1 MIRIKSYF
9 ANTVEEALVLGRQD
23 FGDDALLLESK
34 RTREGEQHLGAY
46 EVVIGCPRSDASAS
60 PSPAG
65 AMSAGEPATSPAN
78 DTQDIHAELER
89 MSNLIQHLAAN
100 TLGMRM
106 AELQPLA
113 AELAR
118 ADLAP
123 ELVHQVLHGIPA
135 RSTDGGARSTPALRL
150 AARDL
155 LSRMIRCEPD
165 LGRIGAGQ
173 RAIALVGP
181 PGCGKTTTLVKLAM
195 RLGLQRQQ
203 SIAFVTTDTYRIAA
217 VDQLQAYSAILGVP
231 CAVVEHGSALAH
243 ALNSFKGK
251 DLVLIDTPGFAP
263 GDWDLAAEWSR
274 ALLAHR
280 QIATQLVLSAAS
292 RTADV
297 GRLLGDWRI
306 FDPQSLVFTHLDETA
321 ATGSILTAA
330 IHSGLPI
337 SFLSAGQ
344 SVPEDLDPASEQAL
358 LAFLAQPAAAR
369 CAAA

>member
-1 MIRIKSYF
+1 MIRVKSYF

-34 RTREGEQHLGAY
+34 RTREGEEHLGAY
-46 EVVIGCPRSDASAS
+46 EVVIGCPRSDTPAS
-60 PSPAG
+60 PAP
-65 AMSAGEPATSPAN
+65 EPALPSGGPAVRPAVDSPS
-78 DTQDIHAELER
+78 IRAELER

-118 ADLAP
+118 ADLAA
-123 ELVHQVLHGIPA
+123 ELVQQVVHRVQA
-135 RSTDGGARSTPALRL
+135 RCAEGGARSTPALL
-150 AARDL
+150 VAAREA
-155 LSRMIRCEPD
+155 LSQMIRCEPD
-165 LGRIGAGQ
+165 LGRAGDAQ
-173 RAIALVGP
+173 RTIALVGP

-195 RLGLQRQQ
+195 RLGLQCQK

-217 VDQLQAYSAILGVP
+217 VDQLQAYAAILGVP
-231 CAVVEHGSALAH
+231 CAVVEHGGALAH
-243 ALNSFKGK
+243 ALSSLRGK
-251 DLVLIDTPGFAP
+251 DLVFIDTPGFSP
-263 GDWDLAAEWSR
+263 GDWDLASEWSR

-280 QIATQLVLSAAS
+280 QIATQLVLSGAT

-297 GRLLGDWRI
+297 DRLLADWRI
-306 FDPQSLVFTHLDETA
+306 FDPQSLIFTHLDETA

-344 SVPEDLDPASEQAL
+344 SVPEDLDPASEEAL

-369 CAAA
+369 SAAA